1 MVAKVTTDIIYG
13 TFLFTRVCNT
23 FTERNW
29 FLPVTAS
36 KKNFNMR
43 LQVFLFYV
51 NLIKHDRSTP
61 VPFHLP

>member
-13 TFLFTRVCNT
+13 TFLTIFVHTCVQHIHRKKL
-23 FTERNW
+23 

-43 LQVFLFYV
+43 LQVFYFMS
-51 NLIKHDRSTP
+51 I
-61 VPFHLP
+61 